1 MKSSFEECGNVDL
14 GNAPLLSARH
24 QWLQIQKPAQRLSRV
39 RPPPHGVEL
48 PVVCAVT
55 IDLRLEPWPRLRVLH
70 MVPLPAP
77 HERRNIRVFRALP
90 PQLAHIG
97 NPTVLLRSF
106 V

>member
-14 GNAPLLSARH
+14 GNAPLLFARH

-55 IDLRLEPWPRLRVLH
+55 IDLRLEPWPRLRSEEHTSELQSRGHLVCRLLLEKKNDCLH
-70 MVPLPAP
+70 PIHV
-77 HERRNIRVFRALP
+77 
-90 PQLAHIG
+90 QL
-97 NPTVLLRSF
+97 R
-106 V
+106 

>member
-14 GNAPLLSARH
+14 GNAPLLFARH
-24 QWLQIQKPAQRLSRV
+24 QWLQIKKPAQRLSRV

-70 MVPLPAP
+70 MVPLPGPWFKA
-77 HERRNIRVFRALP
+77 EIYGYRANHG
-90 PQLAHIG
+90 QF
-97 NPTVLLRSF
+97 NTVWGRTDA
-106 V
+106 